1 MSILQANGAGLGGAG
16 DPGGALAG
24 GFYPYSIDQ
33 SLRFNAADSAYLS
46 RTPSSTSDQ
55 KTWTFN
61 TWIKLGNMPVASGS
75 FATGSIFSAGGG
87 VYNKRVDVQF
97 YVNDGFYII
106 IDQRLDGGTYYILE
120 GTDSFRDMSGWYMFT
135 IIVDTTESTAA
146 DRIRMYVN
154 GTRLTNL
161 TNTNGYPAQ
170 NSNLYVNTT
179 GLAHYIGE
187 THHNTADY
195 RLDAYLAEVNFV
207 DGTAAEPSNFGETI
221 NGIWVP
227 KQYSGSYG
235 TNGFYLSFA
244 DSAAIGD
251 DLSGNTNDFTANN
264 LAASDVVPDSPTNN
278 FATWNPLDKY
288 NYNAPSEGNLRALT
302 AGNNG
307 TQNSTFAVSSG
318 KWYFEVRNGTAGSG
332 SVVRLVGI
340 AKEDTNITS
349 IPYSN
354 SDCYLYYGSG
364 DKYNG
369 SSASYGDSW
378 NADGDI
384 IGVAFDAD
392 NGALWFSKNGTWQNS
407 ATASE
412 IADGTTTN
420 AAFTGISGTYVM
432 MVSKTGGT
440 SSNDPH
446 HANFGQDSTFA
457 GDETAGGNADSN
469 GVGDFAYAPPSGFLA
484 LCSANLPEPTISPNA
499 AEQADD
505 YFNTVLYT
513 GNSGTNAITGVGFQ
527 PDFVWAKSRT
537 TAYPPELYDVIR
549 GQNRIYSSATT
560 ADAIGSITSFDSDGF
575 THTSGSIGTN
585 ASGDSIVA
593 WNWKAG
599 GTAVSNTDGS
609 ITSSVSAA
617 PDAGTS
623 VVSYTGTGANATI
636 GHGLA
641 SAPEMIII
649 KARTR
654 AENWLVYNKFDGG
667 TDGRSFLNLNTTG
680 AKFDNGASGY
690 FQGTPPTATVFYQN
704 GSSYNVNT
712 DTYIAYCFHSVDGY
726 SKVGSYVGNGSADG
740 TFVFTNFEVKWLM
753 VKRTDSTG
761 SWNIA
766 DAVRSPFNEVDEQL
780 QANLANAESTT
791 FDFDFLSNGFKARTT
806 DSARNASGGSYIYL
820 AFAEAPFK
828 YANAR

>member
-1 MSILQANGAGLGGAG
+1 
-16 DPGGALAG
+16 
-24 GFYPYSIDQ
+24 
-33 SLRFNAADSAYLS
+33 
-46 RTPSSTSDQ
+46 
-55 KTWTFN
+55 
-61 TWIKLGNMPVASGS
+61 
-75 FATGSIFSAGGG
+75 
-87 VYNKRVDVQF
+87 
-97 YVNDGFYII
+97 
-106 IDQRLDGGTYYILE
+106 
-120 GTDSFRDMSGWYMFT
+120 
-135 IIVDTTESTAA
+135 
-146 DRIRMYVN
+146 
-154 GTRLTNL
+154 
-161 TNTNGYPAQ
+161 
-170 NSNLYVNTT
+170 
-179 GLAHYIGE
+179 LAHYIGE

-617 PDAGTS
+617 PDAGFS
-623 VVSYTGTGANATI
+623 VISWTGTGADGTI
-636 GHGLA
+636 GHGLTKT
-641 SAPEMIII
+641 PEFFM
-649 KARTR
+649 TR
-654 AENWLVYNKFDGG
+654 NRDSVRNWEGFHKDLTTGYVIY
-667 TDGRSFLNLNTTG
+667 LNLTN
-680 AKFDNGASGY
+680 AQNNAASTY
-690 FQGTPPTATVFYQN
+690 FQGGYSAAT
-704 GSSYNVNT
+704 SSVISLSSWLNLSVGHRFIGY
-712 DTYIAYCFHSVDGY
+712 AFHSVDGF

-740 TFVFTNFEVKWLM
+740 PMVVTNFRPAFLLVKGAGNTYGWYIH
-753 VKRTDSTG
+753 DSTRDTF
-761 SWNIA
+761 NHT
-766 DAVRSPFNEVDEQL
+766 DAELAANSSGAEYSAEGAGGGERS
-780 QANLANAESTT
+780 
-791 FDFDFLSNGFKARTT
+791 DFLSNGFKVRT
-806 DSARNASGGSYIYL
+806 SNVGWNQSGITYIYL